1 MATTR
6 LQLLLA
12 LLPAASVATLG
23 PMCCGD
29 NFCCA
34 LSPSKS
40 ISCWGGGG
48 NPFTPPSGSFAA
60 LSCAGKAGIAVD
72 DTGAIAACFGS
83 AGYGSEGCAT
93 GTVVADAATS
103 FWGGC
108 KIAKATGALSCW
120 GATTVYGTNSR
131 STLNECTSMYGA
143 SSCNAVSVLLAPPST
158 IPGGY
163 RTVACGGK
171 RAGHFCCAVA
181 ARDGTTT
188 CFGKGSSAYA
198 PSAMPLAT
206 PHMLSCGTD
215 FCCTLTGTGCVQCF
229 GNLNQGRGGGTDIPS
244 ALAGPFVQISCGT
257 YALYVLDKGGTV
269 AAYGKVFSRVMGP
282 VLAGTSTIAVPSNT
296 KFSALPTNGGFGHA
310 CALSDSRAA
319 VCWGAD
325 YARQVTNAPSSLIAA
340 SSAYTFPPS
349 LGTPANPAI
358 GTGPVVATTVMAT
371 TTVSTQ
377 ALGTLGGDITPPYLR
392 VKDGLDEKEALGFC
406 IDLKGWNPVRYDD
419 LQAHSCKK
427 AGRASGSGS
436 DVIGADQRFKLTD
449 KSEIEVLFESN
460 DGTRR
465 CLAARDG
472 SSGSGVDAKVCDGST
487 VQRFCLVKGEIR
499 AQDGSGRCLV
509 VGSASR
515 QANTYMAR
523 TLLLADCQA
532 TQAEL
537 RMWVYIAQDK
547 RKPQEDAPCGTDG
560 GTPTSASTPPITTS
574 LLTATTTLSTQALGT
589 LGGDITPPYLRVK
602 DGLDEKEALGF
613 CIDLKGWNPVRYDDL
628 QAHSCKKAGRASGS
642 GSDVIG
648 ADQRFKLTDKSEIE
662 VLFESNDGTRR
673 CLAARDGSSGSGVD
687 AKVCDGSTVQRF
699 CLVKGEI
706 RAQDGSGRCLVVGS
720 ASRQANTY
728 MARTLLLA
736 DCQATQAELR
746 MWVYIAQDK
755 RKPQEDAPCGTD
767 GGTPTSASTP
777 PITTS
782 LLTATTTITAAP
794 IVTTTTSFSPSKES
808 ISTSSVSTSTPTL
821 TTTTITTSETAK
833 TTTTT
838 TTTVVV
844 TTTTTTTTTT
854 SLASTEEG
862 IVTTVSPV
870 DYSGM
875 SAEEAVKAAKRHQS
889 LAATASTRAKA
900 VLSECRRDCAAK
912 AEASHTHTHTRA
924 RTHTHL
930 CIAISIA
937 G

>member
-574 LLTATTTLSTQALGT
+574 LLTATTT
-589 LGGDITPPYLRVK
+589 
-602 DGLDEKEALGF
+602 
-613 CIDLKGWNPVRYDDL
+613 
-628 QAHSCKKAGRASGS
+628 
-642 GSDVIG
+642 
-648 ADQRFKLTDKSEIE
+648 
-662 VLFESNDGTRR
+662 
-673 CLAARDGSSGSGVD
+673 
-687 AKVCDGSTVQRF
+687 
-699 CLVKGEI
+699 
-706 RAQDGSGRCLVVGS
+706 
-720 ASRQANTY
+720 
-728 MARTLLLA
+728 
-736 DCQATQAELR
+736 
-746 MWVYIAQDK
+746 
-755 RKPQEDAPCGTD
+755 
-767 GGTPTSASTP
+767 
-777 PITTS
+777 
-782 LLTATTTITAAP
+782 ITAAP

-912 AEASHTHTHTRA
+912 AEASHTHTHTCTY
-924 RTHTHL
+924 THTPLHCHL
-930 CIAISIA
+930 NCGLVSLVMCECLLATATEPASSKCS
-937 G
+937 GVVS